1 MAVAVT
7 ATPASVTGFEYASW
21 VSSREGART
30 LLTVAGDVDFACA
43 GAFAAALAVV
53 AHAAS
58 DVVIDMS
65 GVAFI
70 DTAGLNAMVL
80 AHRLFE
86 ILGLALV
93 VRAPSHPVRRLL
105 GVSRLDGLIEQP
117 KTAVAQM
124 FGPTRPA
131 QQGLATRVMFGL

>member
-1 MAVAVT
+1 M
-7 ATPASVTGFEYASW
+7 
-21 VSSREGART
+21 
-30 LLTVAGDVDFACA
+30 L
-43 GAFAAALAVV
+43 
-53 AHAAS
+53 
-58 DVVIDMS
+58 
-65 GVAFI
+65 VAFI
-70 DTAGLNAMVL
+70 DTAGLNAILL

-131 QQGLATRVMFGL
+131 QQAACWLQRTPACGRRSTPATRMRCIRSG